1 MLSASMEILAL
12 LPVAVAVALVPVVR
26 SGVLFGGHS

>member
-12 LPVAVAVALVPVVR
+12 LPVAVALVPVVR